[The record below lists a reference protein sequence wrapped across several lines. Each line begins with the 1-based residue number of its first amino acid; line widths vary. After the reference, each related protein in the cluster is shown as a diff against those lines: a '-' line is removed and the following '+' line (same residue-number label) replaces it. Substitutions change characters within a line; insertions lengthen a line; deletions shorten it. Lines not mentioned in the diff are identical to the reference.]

1 MSRFP
6 KEFIDDLCSR
16 TDIVDVIGDRV
27 KIRKAGKEYIGLCPF
42 HNEKTPSFTVSPAKQ
57 FYHCF
62 GCGAH
67 GDAIEFVQEHDGMG
81 FVDAVE
87 ALAQRAGIPLPERQR
102 DTREERE
109 QREEADKL
117 YGLLDT
123 ARKHF
128 VETLKGSPAAIEYA
142 KSRGLTGKTAKDFG
156 IGFAAGD
163 VASVF
168 PGVPTK
174 DLVEAGLLTLH
185 EDSGELYDKFRQRLM
200 FPILDEKGRV
210 IGFGGR
216 IVGNGK
222 PKYLNSPESRIFHK
236 GTELYGL
243 YQAKQAIRQGRSVV
257 VLEGYMDVAMLHQ
270 HGEHRAVAALGTSLT
285 EDQVRRL
292 YRMVDE
298 IIFCFD
304 GDRAGQAA
312 AARAARIVLGELVDG
327 KTARFV
333 SLPEEHDPDSFVQA
347 FGLEAWKKA
356 LVENGKPLSAKITE
370 MLTAERDLGVPED
383 RAAMVQAAQEYIEL
397 IGKAPTFRQ
406 VLAGHFEKMLGVGLH
421 PRASQKEPG
430 AAEVRPQRRPEPRAS
445 NRNIDPVERVRPDP
459 ARSAVYTNLSTLCAM
474 DMDAVQHVP
483 LELMD
488 DCASMIVG
496 WFSIAPNDG
505 RGRVEAL
512 AALPS
517 TPLRPFLHI
526 GVQRAEEKRG
536 CDSSTLAAEIRAL
549 VEALTRVGE
558 REKKRSEFD
567 ALFG

>member
-1 MSRFP
+1 MSRFSQA
-6 KEFIDDLCSR
+6 FIDDLCDR

-27 KIRKAGKEYIGLCPF
+27 KIKKAGKEYVGLCPF
-42 HNEKTPSFTVSPAKQ
+42 HNEKSPSFTVSPAKQ

-67 GDAIEFVQEHDGMG
+67 GDAIGFLLEHDGMS

-87 ALAQRAGIPLPERQR
+87 TLAQRGGIPLPERQR
-102 DTREERE
+102 DTREEKE
-109 QREEADKL
+109 QREEADRL
-117 YGLLDT
+117 YGLLET
-123 ARKHF
+123 AKKHF
-128 VETLKGSPAAIEYA
+128 VTALKGNAGAIQYA

-156 IGFAAGD
+156 IGYAAGD
-163 VASVF
+163 VASAFV
-168 PGVPTK
+168 GVPTK
-174 DLVEAGLLTLH
+174 DLIEAGLLALN
-185 EDSGELYDKFRQRLM
+185 EDTGQLYDKFRQRLM
-200 FPILDEKGRV
+200 FPILDEKGRA

-216 IVGNGK
+216 IIGSGK

-236 GTELYGL
+236 GMELYGL
-243 YQAKQAIRQGRSVV
+243 HQAKQAIRQSRSVV

-292 YRMVDE
+292 YRMADE

-312 AARAARIVLGELVDG
+312 AARAARIVLGELTDG

-356 LVENGKPLSAKITE
+356 ITESGKPLSAKIAE

-383 RAAMVQAAQEYIEL
+383 RAAMVKEAQEYIGL
-397 IGKAPTFRQ
+397 IGKAATFRQ
-406 VLAGHFEKMLGVGLH
+406 VLTTYFEKMLGVGLGQ
-421 PRASQKEPG
+421 ASVHQVSSE
-430 AAEVRPQRRPEPRAS
+430 AESRQRRAQPRVS
-445 NRNIDPVERVRPDP
+445 DRNIDPAERMRPDP
-459 ARSAVYTNLSTLCAM
+459 ARSAVYTNLSTLCAL
-474 DMDAVQHVP
+474 DMDAVQYVP

-496 WFSIAPNDG
+496 WFSIAPDDG

-517 TPLRPFLHI
+517 TPLRPFLHL
-526 GVQRAEEKRG
+526 GVQRAEEKR
-536 CDSSTLAAEIRAL
+536 SSDAAALAAEIRAL

-558 REKKRSEFD
+558 RERKRGEFD